1 MHPDNAIWFFSFAEK
16 EKEKQLLDKMSIEK
30 SFSCPKKLADISDAE
45 LNQYWGVFVPG
56 GHAPMGDIGSD
67 PDLGRILRHFHNE
80 GKPVCTH
87 I

>member
-1 MHPDNAIWFFSFAEK
+1 MHPDNAIWFFSFAEN
-16 EKEKQLLDKMSIEK
+16 EKEKQLLDKMSVEK
-30 SFSCPKKLADISDAE
+30 SSSCPKKLADISYAE